1 MGNITS
7 QQQKDSPNNKK
18 SLSEV
23 INYVAANYIL
33 TQNFQD
39 MKNLSNMKY
48 CNKLVVITSKIFE
61 DNLDT
66 LEVNFLAQRL
76 KNGVTV
82 NEMTK
87 DKITFINTDN
97 LSRIDEKN
105 KTQKRRMCIGIAK
118 YYVKIAHI
126 FAAIVTTLNPVY
138 SYKDSTGTPQKLTLL
153 NKTDLP
159 KDATPKID
167 KINLCSKRLNAL
179 VNKNDYNVDDNTEI
193 TINPNFCSMNLD
205 SNSKNTKTFSSEPGI
220 PELKQLY
227 FDKYNYDDGGF
238 TGMTDKTKKQYLKDV
253 QLFYK
258 QFTGDTEIPLD
269 SSGNPKITNF
279 SDIPLKNFHKTKG
292 CFKNGEYTQKYKGNL
307 KDKLF
312 SKYAE
317 HIKKMMQTTTTNQ
330 NKLIDIIDEIF
341 IFNLNPETKRRE
353 IVINPK
359 LTEDELQKIVEKTRN
374 IIVNLY
380 LQCENDFLIG
390 LEIFEAIIEKQIL
403 ETSKEQIEELDQN
416 IEKTRSW
423 IPPDPIDDE
432 ILTDEILTD
441 ETPISETQTDPIT
454 DVTPVNPVTDV
465 TPHPPNILNDNNS
478 LSDITPVATVPTTII
493 TDEPV
498 KVIANETPDKLTTNI
513 QLPTENIEVST
524 DFSNI
529 AAPAA
534 G

>member
-118 YYVKIAHI
+118 YFVKIAHI

-179 VNKNDYNVDDNTEI
+179 VNNNDYNVDDNTEI
-193 TINPNFCSMNLD
+193 TINPNFCSMNKD
-205 SNSKNTKTFSSEPGI
+205 SNSKNTKRFSSEPGI

-227 FDKYNYDDGGF
+227 FDKYNYDEGGF

-279 SDIPLKNFHKTKG
+279 SDIPLKNFHKSNG
-292 CFKNGEYTQKYKGNL
+292 CLKNGEYTLKYKGNL

-330 NKLIDIIDEIF
+330 NKLVDIIDEIF

-353 IVINPK
+353 IIINPK

-374 IIVNLY
+374 IIINLY

-390 LEIFEAIIEKQIL
+390 LEIFEAIVEKQIL
-403 ETSKEQIEELDQN
+403 ETSKEQIEELNQN
-416 IEKTRSW
+416 IENTRSW
-423 IPPDPIDDE
+423 IPPEPIDDDDD
-432 ILTDEILTD
+432 DEISII
-441 ETPISETQTDPIT
+441 EPQTEPIT
-454 DVTPVNPVTDV
+454 DVTPINPVTDATRV
-465 TPHPPNILNDNNS
+465 DSQRPIINNNN
-478 LSDITPVATVPTTII
+478 LPSDITPHSTVPTTII

-498 KVIANETPDKLTTNI
+498 KVLANETPDKLTTNI

-524 DFSNI
+524 DLSNI